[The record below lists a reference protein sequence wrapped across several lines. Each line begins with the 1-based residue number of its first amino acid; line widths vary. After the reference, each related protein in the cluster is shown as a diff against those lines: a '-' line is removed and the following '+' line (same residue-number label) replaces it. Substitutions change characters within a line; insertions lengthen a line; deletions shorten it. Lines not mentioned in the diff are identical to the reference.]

1 LFEGSEVEGQGGAC
15 GGGNNAT
22 PSFLLKFDDSKNLSI
37 NYVCE
42 DLADPFDVK
51 GSGIWKIENNKLCL
65 KASSKI
71 QFWKNQELSGENC
84 WTIEPSK
91 KGFTALNS
99 KGDEDWTIS
108 LKSHPKHS
116 TKEELYAALVNVS
129 GGTQIAEKKAEPKVV
144 EKKQKQNS
152 DKALLAEI
160 KRLKQEAKAARKA
173 SEARNKKEAAKL
185 KSKKEA
191 EEKRRLAILEKK
203 KKQESARKKTA
214 KLKRKKE
221 AEEKRRIAILEKKK
235 KQESA
240 RKKTAE
246 LKHKKK
252 VEEKQRLAAKASAGE
267 KDGGARS
274 TLKERMATLK
284 DLKDAGLLSEKEFQ
298 ANKRAVLNEFL
309 GLGGASKVA
318 SQNAPARKAKPR
330 KYADVKFG
338 KYYALI
344 IGNNDYKHLPKLKT
358 AAKDAK
364 AVAKT
369 LRDIFGFEV
378 KTLIN
383 ATRSQILDAFDDYQ
397 VKLGKTDN
405 FLLYYAGHGWLDK
418 GQEQGFWLPVNAKTS
433 RRSQWISNAT
443 VTSTL
448 KALQAKHVMVVADS
462 CFSGTLTRG
471 LKVEKRIDDY
481 VREVVGRKARIALTS
496 GGLEPVE
503 DGGGGKNSPFASAF
517 LKILNGSDEV
527 LSGTELF
534 KRVKRP
540 VQVNADQTPNYSD
553 IRKAGHDGGDFLFV
567 RKR

>member
-1 LFEGSEVEGQGGAC
+1 MEVSQ
-15 GGGNNAT
+15 
-22 PSFLLKFDDSKNLSI
+22 NL
-37 NYVCE
+37 
-42 DLADPFDVK
+42 DPLQFSYK
-51 GSGIWKIENNKLCL
+51 GSGIWKIENNKICL
-65 KASSKI
+65 TVSSKFK
-71 QFWKNQELSGENC
+71 FWKYPGLSGENC

-191 EEKRRLAILEKK
+191 EEKRRL
-203 KKQESARKKTA
+203 
-214 KLKRKKE
+214 
-221 AEEKRRIAILEKKK
+221 AILEKKK